1 MRTTKPQKRRT
12 EKKPEHKPEKAA
24 PVKRSHMS
32 QWYQPTIRDVY
43 AAVCEAKTMLDRIPD
58 IELAAAKRKMQD
70 LEDTIWQFA
79 TAR

>member
-43 AAVCEAKTMLDRIPD
+43 AAVCEAKTMLDYGIQKGICLFPQHFRFY
-58 IELAAAKRKMQD
+58 RYQS
-70 LEDTIWQFA
+70 
-79 TAR
+79 R